1 MIKLLDIL
9 NEILEEKDDR
19 CLRIARRKFDKPSAY
34 RSGAIVRCRKG
45 KIWKGLKEDV
55 YTINET
61 YDQNTIKLIFQSNPE
76 LASIGTLSQYSDY
89 LSTIFPSSKI
99 KDIVYHSSPNKIEKF
114 RDTMFGTYFSYSPIE
129 GVYGGVINSALL
141 NVKNPLI
148 KPKPTDSEE
157 DKITYNKEF
166 RNYNNPS
173 SPYDASIE
181 GSTVTKEGTQI
192 RVKNPEQI
200 YILGSKEDIDK
211 FKQFVKRS

>member
-1 MIKLLDIL
+1 MIKLLNL
-9 NEILEEKDDR
+9 LKEILDSKLENFFQDNSE
-19 CLRIARRKFDKPSAY
+19 LSSLGTIEQY
-34 RSGAIVRCRKG
+34 KG
-45 KIWKGLKEDV
+45 
-55 YTINET
+55 
-61 YDQNTIKLIFQSNPE
+61 
-76 LASIGTLSQYSDY
+76 Y
-89 LSTIFPSSKI
+89 LGTIFPSSKV
-99 KDIVYHSSPNKIEKF
+99 KDIVYHTGPNKIEKF
-114 RDTMFGTYFSYSPIE
+114 RPQMFGNYFSYSPIE
-129 GVYGGVINSALL
+129 DTYGSIITRALID
-141 NVKNPLI
+141 VKNPLI